1 MKYPISIIAIGISTL
16 IFGADNGKIN
26 AKSNLSNL
34 KIGINA
40 SPEICYR
47 RLFPNPSYVLNSTQK
62 TVIDWRNNLEI
73 IKVGYALG
81 VNVNYALKKFV
92 SIETGI
98 GYANLGYQTKV
109 QGPFTYAVPDPR
121 EPNRLKVIYNRHH
134 IDIPLKA
141 NFFIGKG
148 KVRFLASVGII
159 ASYTFDERAT
169 AIYFFGEK
177 AERQK
182 PMKSPYD
189 FNNFNLFPVLG
200 LGFDYQISKHFSMR
214 VAPTFRYGILKTIN
228 TPLTEHI
235 YSGGLVVN
243 FLYGF

>member
-1 MKYPISIIAIGISTL
+1 MKYPLTILALGISSL
-16 IFGADNGKIN
+16 VFGADSEETK

-62 TVIDWRNNLEI
+62 SVIDWRNNLEI

-81 VNVNYALKKFV
+81 INVNYSLKKFV

-98 GYANLGYQTKV
+98 GYSNLGYQTKKV
-109 QGPFTYAVPDPR
+109 SLTFSVPDPR
-121 EPNRLKVIYNRHH
+121 EPTDYKIVYSRHH
-134 IDIPLKA
+134 IDIPLKV

-148 KVRFLASVGII
+148 KVRFLASAGII
-159 ASYTFDERAT
+159 ASFAFDERAT
-169 AIYFFGEK
+169 AIYYFGEK
-177 AERQK
+177 EERQK
-182 PMKSPYD
+182 PMTSPYN

-200 LGFDYQISKHFSMR
+200 IGFDYQITKHFSMR

-235 YSGGLVVN
+235 YSGGLGVN